1 MMAVAPAMQ
10 EMRNPG
16 SAETIVSSYLV
27 VGNAILSVPEAVG
40 RSIYCKEH
48 HMLDILMLILGF
60 GLFAA
65 SLGYAYGCERL

>member
-1 MMAVAPAMQ
+1 MQ

-16 SAETIVSSYLV
+16 SAEVIVFSYLV
-27 VGNAILSVPEAVG
+27 VGNAISSVHEAVG

-48 HMLDILMLILGF
+48 YMLDILMLVLGF

-65 SLGYAYGCERL
+65 SVGYAYGCERL